1 MIECSNV
8 WRKENREVHKFLRAI
23 GFSDIT
29 KKDLEMI
36 LDEVITCPEIMK
48 ILRETSLRNCQV
60 HLRQMPELRFGV
72 LIRKMTVF
80 IWIITIRMCLVPVL
94 RRMSRLM

>member
-1 MIECSNV
+1 M
-8 WRKENREVHKFLRAI
+8 HKFLRAI

-36 LDEVITCPEIMK
+36 LDEVITRPEIMK
-48 ILRETSLRNCQV
+48 ITKDSEGNEFA
-60 HLRQMPELRFGV
+60 ELSGSFAANAG
-72 LIRKMTVF
+72 ITVRGTYQEDDR
-80 IWIITIRMCLVPVL
+80 IITIRMCLVPVL

>member
-1 MIECSNV
+1 M
-8 WRKENREVHKFLRAI
+8 HKFLRAI

-36 LDEVITCPEIMK
+36 LDEVITRPEIMK
-48 ILRETSLRNCQV
+48 ITKDSEGNEFA
-60 HLRQMPELRFGV
+60 ELSGSFAANAG
-72 LIRKMTVF
+72 ITVRGTYQEDDSF
-80 IWIITIRMCLVPVL
+80 HMDYYYPVCVWSPVL

>member
-23 GFSDIT
+23 GFSDIK

-36 LDEVITCPEIMK
+36 LDEVITPN
-48 ILRETSLRNCQV
+48 RNSGIC
-60 HLRQMPELRFGV
+60 
-72 LIRKMTVF
+72 RK
-80 IWIITIRMCLVPVL
+80 
-94 RRMSRLM
+94 

>member
-1 MIECSNV
+1 MIEYNNV

-36 LDEVITCPEIMK
+36 LDEVITRPDYENYK
-48 ILRETSLRNCQV
+48 
-60 HLRQMPELRFGV
+60 RF
-72 LIRKMTVF
+72 
-80 IWIITIRMCLVPVL
+80 
-94 RRMSRLM
+94 

>member
-1 MIECSNV
+1 M
-8 WRKENREVHKFLRAI
+8 HKFLRAI

-36 LDEVITCPEIMK
+36 LDEVITRPEIMK
-48 ILRETSLRNCQV
+48 ITKDSEGNEFAELSGSFAANAGITSV
-60 HLRQMPELRFGV
+60 IRQIRFGV

>member
-1 MIECSNV
+1 MIEYSDV

-36 LDEVITCPEIMK
+36 LDEVITRPEIMK
-48 ILRETSLRNCQV
+48 ITKDSEGNEFAEL
-60 HLRQMPELRFGV
+60 PELRFGV

>member
-36 LDEVITCPEIMK
+36 LDEVITRPEIMDRGACPN
-48 ILRETSLRNCQV
+48 LRLVQYLSYL
-60 HLRQMPELRFGV
+60 
-72 LIRKMTVF
+72 F
-80 IWIITIRMCLVPVL
+80 IFYNVPTI
-94 RRMSRLM
+94 

>member
-1 MIECSNV
+1 MIEYNNV

-36 LDEVITCPEIMK
+36 LDEVITGDYENYK
-48 ILRETSLRNCQV
+48 
-60 HLRQMPELRFGV
+60 RF
-72 LIRKMTVF
+72 
-80 IWIITIRMCLVPVL
+80 
-94 RRMSRLM
+94 

>member
-36 LDEVITCPEIMK
+36 LDEVITRPEIMK
-48 ILRETSLRNCQV
+48 ITKDS
-60 HLRQMPELRFGV
+60 
-72 LIRKMTVF
+72 I
-80 IWIITIRMCLVPVL
+80 
-94 RRMSRLM
+94 

>member
-1 MIECSNV
+1 MIEYSNV

-36 LDEVITCPEIMK
+36 LDEVITR
-48 ILRETSLRNCQV
+48 RETSLRNCQV